1 MIDKQLIAE
10 VQNFLPHRNAKA
22 LDTIGY
28 KEIFEF
34 LDGKMSKEEAID
46 LIKRNSRRYAKRQLT
61 WFKKDE
67 EIHWINPIA
76 RIEEIVAYL
85 DKQMH
90 N

>member
-1 MIDKQLIAE
+1 M
-10 VQNFLPHRNAKA
+10 LPHKDEKA

-34 LDGKMSKEEAID
+34 LDGKMSKEEAIE

-85 DKQMH
+85 DKQIKS
-90 N
+90 